1 MTDVYVVGVGMTQ
14 FGRLLDRSVKSLT
27 EEAVAQA
34 LSDAGADKADIGAAY
49 FANTTQGVLE
59 GQHLVAGQMAL
70 RQMGF
75 QGIPITNVENA
86 CASASTAFHL
96 GVNAIRAGMT
106 DVALAVGADKMYDDD
121 KAKSFEIFD
130 GAWDVHDVDGTLE
143 RMADM
148 GAGVE
153 PPDGVV
159 TPNAKRSPFMDVYAS
174 FAKFHMKT
182 FGSTQRQFA
191 AVAAK
196 NHRHS
201 TRNPKAQYRDDM
213 SVDEVLAARLIS
225 WPLTLPMCSPI
236 SDGAA
241 AAILCSKDAMDRFAD
256 ARPIRVCASVLG
268 TGVDRTPEEIEKHIT
283 HLAANKAYEQAG
295 LGPDDMSVAE
305 VHDATA
311 FGEITQTENL
321 GFCGFGEGGAAAEL
335 GDTSIG
341 GRIPINPSGGLESKG
356 HPIGATGLGQIYE
369 LVTQLRGEAGARQVD
384 GARFA
389 IAENGGGIWGIE
401 EASACVTILGR

>member
-27 EEAVAQA
+27 EEAVTEA
-34 LSDAGADKADIGAAY
+34 LGDAGADKVDIGAAY

-75 QGIPITNVENA
+75 QGIPISNVENA

-96 GVNAIRAGMT
+96 GVNAIRAGVT

-159 TPNAKRSPFMDVYAS
+159 TPNAKR
-174 FAKFHMKT
+174 
-182 FGSTQRQFA
+182 
-191 AVAAK
+191 
-196 NHRHS
+196 
-201 TRNPKAQYRDDM
+201 
-213 SVDEVLAARLIS
+213 
-225 WPLTLPMCSPI
+225 
-236 SDGAA
+236 
-241 AAILCSKDAMDRFAD
+241 
-256 ARPIRVCASVLG
+256 
-268 TGVDRTPEEIEKHIT
+268 
-283 HLAANKAYEQAG
+283 
-295 LGPDDMSVAE
+295 
-305 VHDATA
+305 
-311 FGEITQTENL
+311 
-321 GFCGFGEGGAAAEL
+321 
-335 GDTSIG
+335 
-341 GRIPINPSGGLESKG
+341 
-356 HPIGATGLGQIYE
+356 
-369 LVTQLRGEAGARQVD
+369 
-384 GARFA
+384 
-389 IAENGGGIWGIE
+389 
-401 EASACVTILGR
+401 